1 MYKIAIP
8 AKDGFIENSLSIC
21 DYFIVFKITGN
32 KVIDQE
38 IVDTPDGCGCKTK
51 FSEMLL
57 EKNVNTLLVGNI
69 GKPLYEK
76 MQENCIKVVTGFKG
90 LVSQVLNNW
99 LEENID
105 NSGIIKCNNDLCKYK

>member
-21 DYFIVFKITGN
+21 DYFIVFKIVDN
-32 KVIDQE
+32 KILDQE
-38 IVDTPDGCGCKTK
+38 IVDTPEGCGCKTK

-57 EKNVNTLLVGNI
+57 EKQVNTLLVGNI

-76 MQENCIKVVTGFKG
+76 MQEKNINVVTGFKG
-90 LVSQVLNNW
+90 FGVSSI
-99 LEENID
+99 E
-105 NSGIIKCNNDLCKYK
+105 